1 MVDLTKEEVQTI
13 EMDID
18 SCPVCGGTY
27 KVALFDGECIS
38 YEACPDPECVPGEDP
53 AASLAD
59 LTDTEFSEVPF

>member
-38 YEACPDPECVPGEDP
+38 YESCPDPECVPLEGPGEI
-53 AASLAD
+53 LMD
-59 LTDTEFSEVPF
+59 LSEVPF

>member
-1 MVDLTKEEVQTI
+1 MVDLTKEEVQAI

-38 YEACPDPECVPGEDP
+38 YEACPDPECVPREDP
-53 AASLAD
+53 VDALED
-59 LTDTEFSEVPF
+59 LSDVPF